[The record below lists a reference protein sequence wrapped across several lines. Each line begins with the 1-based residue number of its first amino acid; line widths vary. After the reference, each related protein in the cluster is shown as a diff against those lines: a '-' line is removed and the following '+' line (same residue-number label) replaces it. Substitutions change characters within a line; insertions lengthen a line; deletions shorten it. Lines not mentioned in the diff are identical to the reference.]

1 MKTTVNDLDVN
12 AQIALSK
19 CCNAP
24 THIFPA
30 SLGEKSFPVC
40 SHCNKETVRM
50 WKPRFEKVDKGVYRR
65 IVYKI
70 DYNINQI

>member
-1 MKTTVNDLDVN
+1 MKTKTNDLDVN

-40 SHCNKETVRM
+40 SHCNKETEIVY
-50 WKPRFEKVDKGVYRR
+50 KPRFELISKGHWRR
-65 IVYKI
+65 IKYTI